1 MSRVVL
7 AIVRDLFFRSK
18 IDAAASIIGADVAYA
33 SDLSAAAKRCGELAP
48 RLVVIDLSDAAATV
62 AKAAGEIRAAAP
74 GARLIGFA
82 SHVDVKTLKAARDAG
97 FDAAL
102 SKSEF
107 TTQLPELL
115 KSVSGDS

>member
-1 MSRVVL
+1 MSSAVL
-7 AIVRDLFFRSK
+7 AIIRDLFFRSK
-18 IDAAASIIGADVAYA
+18 IDAVASAIGAEVAYA
-33 SDLSAAAKRCGELAP
+33 SDLSAATRRCGELAP
-48 RLVVIDLSDAAATV
+48 RLVIIDLSDSAVAASQ
-62 AKAAGEIRAAAP
+62 AAEAIRAAAP

-115 KSVSGDS
+115 KPVSATS